1 MEKKGSEAESRC
13 EMIGS
18 VIANYEI
25 RNKVGEGGMGA
36 VYRGIDMALER
47 EVAIKVLR
55 PELYNTPQLA
65 ERFHSEAIALAR
77 LNHPNIATLYT
88 YLRYGEQSMMVMEF
102 VRGETLE
109 ALLRR
114 VGALSVESTIALFG
128 QALDGLSH
136 AHAQGIVHRDLKPAN
151 LMLTTTGVVKVMD
164 FGIARIGG
172 GGRMTRTGRL
182 IGTLE
187 YMSPEQVRGLETDSR
202 SDIYSLGI
210 VLYQMLTG
218 QVPFKSDS
226 DYELMRAHIE
236 SAPTP
241 PRELAPNLPAV
252 VESLILRALAKNPVD
267 RFQSAAEFRTALDA
281 CLSANFSPSRQTEV
295 IAPLLLPDLCP
306 VSPVSR
312 SRMSLSTP
320 VHPSQSGNSMRSGN
334 YATSVTAQRRYG
346 NRWVLIALVAL
357 VLVLCGAVA
366 GVYAISRILIN
377 GESQQIAVKVP
388 TPTPT
393 PTPTETSTPIPAPS
407 VEPTPGPS
415 DTANPFSTPAP
426 QPRATPSTRAR
437 IQPTP
442 APIIV
447 RATPTPTATPIAT
460 LTPTPTATPA
470 VPRPTATPAPAPA
483 PTRPPAVIAVVR
495 PTPAPTPAATPRVQ
509 PTPVPEKSRQ
519 KDDQESDKKK
529 KDGKDAKDSKESKDA
544 KEAKE
549 AAKFAKEARERRE
562 RAAKTEGYI
571 RAARGI
577 VCVFRGC

>member
-1 MEKKGSEAESRC
+1 
-13 EMIGS
+13 MIGS
-18 VIANYEI
+18 VIGNYEI

-36 VYRGIDMALER
+36 VYRGVDVLLER

-88 YLRYGEQSMMVMEF
+88 YLRYGEESMMVMEF

-128 QALDGLSH
+128 QALDGLAH

-164 FGIARIGG
+164 FGIARIAG

-218 QVPFKSDS
+218 KVPFTSDS

-241 PRELAPNLPAV
+241 PRELAPNLPPV
-252 VESLILRALAKNPVD
+252 VESLILRALAKDPAD

-281 CLSANFSPSRQTEV
+281 CLSGNFSPSRQTEV

-306 VSPVSR
+306 VSHCSPT
-312 SRMSLSTP
+312 SLPTP
-320 VHPSQSGNSMRSGN
+320 AHPSRSGNSMRSGN
-334 YATSVTAQRRYG
+334 YATSVTSQRRHG
-346 NRWVLIALVAL
+346 VRWAVIALAAL
-357 VLVLCGAVA
+357 VLVLCGAAA
-366 GVYAISRILIN
+366 GVYAVSRILKSD
-377 GESQQIAVKVP
+377 ESQRVAVNVP
-388 TPTPT
+388 TPTSTATPIAT
-393 PTPTETSTPIPAPS
+393 PTAMPTPIPLPSFDPAP
-407 VEPTPGPS
+407 ETN
-415 DTANPFSTPAP
+415 DTANPFSTPTP
-426 QPRATPSTRAR
+426 QPSATPSTRTR
-437 IQPTP
+437 TQPTP
-442 APIIV
+442 APVIV
-447 RATPTPTATPIAT
+447 RVTSTPTPTATPTPTPTAT
-460 LTPTPTATPA
+460 PTPTPTATPA
-470 VPRPTATPAPAPA
+470 VPRPTATPAP
-483 PTRPPAVIAVVR
+483 TRPPSEVAVVR
-495 PTPAPTPAATPRVQ
+495 PTPTPTPAATPRIQ

-529 KDGKDAKDSKESKDA
+529 KDGKDAKESKESKDA

-577 VCVFRGC
+577 VCMFRGC

>member
-1 MEKKGSEAESRC
+1 
-13 EMIGS
+13 MIGS
-18 VIANYEI
+18 VIGNYEI

-36 VYRGIDMALER
+36 VYRGVDTALER

-164 FGIARIGG
+164 FGIARIAG

-241 PRELAPNLPAV
+241 PRELAPNLPPV

-267 RFQSAAEFRTALDA
+267 RFQSVAEFRTALDA

-295 IAPLLLPDLCP
+295 IAPLLLPDLCA

-312 SRMSLSTP
+312 LRTSLSTP
-320 VHPSQSGNSMRSGN
+320 AHPSQSGNSMRSGN
-334 YATSVTAQRRYG
+334 YETSANAQHRHG
-346 NRWVLIALVAL
+346 NRWAMIALIALVI
-357 VLVLCGAVA
+357 VLFGAAA

-377 GESQQIAVKVP
+377 DESQQVSVLAH
-388 TPTPT
+388 TPTPA
-393 PTPTETSTPIPAPS
+393 PTPIATPIATPTPIPAPP
-407 VEPTPGPS
+407 VEPAPGS
-415 DTANPFSTPAP
+415 NGAANPFSTPAP
-426 QPRATPSTRAR
+426 RPSATPLTRTR
-437 IQPTP
+437 TQPTP
-442 APIIV
+442 APIV
-447 RATPTPTATPIAT
+447 ARVTATPTPTATPAP
-460 LTPTPTATPA
+460 TPTSTPTATPA
-470 VPRPTATPAPAPA
+470 VPRPTATPAP
-483 PTRPPAVIAVVR
+483 
-495 PTPAPTPAATPRVQ
+495 TPAATPRIQ
-509 PTPVPEKSRQ
+509 PTPAPEKSKQ

-529 KDGKDAKDSKESKDA
+529 KDGKDAKDSKESKES

-562 RAAKTEGYI
+562 RAAKNEGYI

-577 VCVFRGC
+577 VCMFRGC